1 MKEWLVARWI
11 GILRFCG
18 LVFICGVVATLAVA
32 GLRYKVEP
40 EKQPEQLVS
49 VFEIEVQ
56 GTAGKVVSDIYG
68 DIGPSGPIRPYDL
81 MCAAHQMRSAVE
93 PVRYSFEDVLFPAW
107 FYPGDLVSPDTICT
121 LDGESLRKRFPN
133 YQEIGS

>member
-1 MKEWLVARWI
+1 MKENLV
-11 GILRFCG
+11 GLGRFLG
-18 LVFICGVVATLAVA
+18 LVLICTIVATLAVA

-40 EKQPEQLVS
+40 EKQAEQQLVS

-68 DIGPSGPIRPYDL
+68 DIGPSGPIRPYEL

-93 PVRYSFEDVLFPAW
+93 PARYSFEDVLFPGW
-107 FYPGDLVSPDTICT
+107 FYPGDLVSPDTECS
-121 LDGESLRKRFPN
+121 LDGNSLRKKFPN